1 MISRWGELEPDS
13 NFTVYN
19 SVDRYP
25 LRMVFLNAFPL
36 RCSCDPKRTSNVGGS
51 QEYSSPDHPRDQL
64 GVYDDEL

>member
-36 RCSCDPKRTSNVGGS
+36 RCSVTLSAP
-51 QEYSSPDHPRDQL
+51 PM
-64 GVYDDEL
+64 